1 MALRTLHIEIT
12 HDDQAT
18 PAMGTVRFESG
29 TALCDGAGN
38 LVHGP
43 VDRRVRLV
51 AGEATV
57 QLPPCDDPAY
67 SPSGWTYT
75 VTVDTD
81 AWRQR
86 FTLSLPAGDG
96 TAEFS
101 DLIGGAIEEAPA
113 DVETYSLLG
122 HTHDNVSDHGGLT
135 GLTDDD
141 HPQYYNAA
149 RLAVPL
155 AGKADLV
162 DGKVAQAQLP
172 AVALQDYLGAV
183 ASQAAMLALTGQRGD
198 WCYRSDL
205 GTDWQLV
212 ADTPAQL
219 AGWQEHHYPASPV
232 QTVQGRT
239 GAVVISKVD
248 LGLGNVDNTSDA
260 LKPVSAATQTALD
273 AKGTRLVVAR
283 AKVTSGNANLPNTSG
298 AWQPLTGFELAVPA
312 AIGDYLVVEV
322 EGMRNSSESGFLD
335 LAVLVGATLVHYL
348 STDSAAPA
356 VEGDPAWYPGTSTV
370 HYPAKSGGRDLVV
383 TADHLDGD
391 QVRVVVACKGIGGGV
406 LYASADYPFSWR
418 VTNHGPVTIVSS

>member
-29 TALCDGAGN
+29 VALSDGAGN

-67 SPSGWTYT
+67 SPSGWVYT

-81 AWRQR
+81 AWRDR
-86 FTLSLPAGDG
+86 FTLSIPAGNG
-96 TAEFS
+96 TVEFS

-135 GLTDDD
+135 GLGDDD
-141 HPQYYNAA
+141 HPHYYNAA

-162 DGKVAQAQLP
+162 DGKVAQSQLP
-172 AVALQDYLGAV
+172 AVALQDYLGPV

-212 ADTPAQL
+212 ADTPTQL
-219 AGWQEHHYPASPV
+219 ASWQEHHYPASPV

-239 GAVVISKVD
+239 GAVVVDKTD

-273 AKGTRLVVAR
+273 AKAPTLVVAR
-283 AKVTSGNANLPNTSG
+283 ARITTGNIPLPNTAG
-298 AWQPLTGFELAVPA
+298 GWQPLAGVELACPA
-312 AIGDYLVVEV
+312 ALGHYLEVEV

-335 LAVLVGATLVHYL
+335 LAVIVGSSLVHFL
-348 STDSAAPA
+348 GSDSASPLP
-356 VEGDPAWYPGTSTV
+356 EGDPAWYPGTADI
-370 HYPAKSGGRDLVV
+370 HYATKSGGRDLVV
-383 TADHLDGD
+383 TADHLDAG
-391 QVRVVVACKGIGGGV
+391 QVRVVVACKGTGGGV
-406 LYASADYPFSWR
+406 LYASTDYPFFWR
-418 VTNHGPVTIVSS
+418 ITNHGPVTIAT